1 MSQDYLD
8 IHDHNSYNPNMDT
21 MRKDLLD
28 IVEKMPAF
36 PQSVHRVMELT
47 SDINSDPRALVEVI
61 EHDPILI
68 MKILKMVNSPYFGL
82 AEKITSVNHAVVYI
96 GINTIKNL
104 ALSTATLGVL
114 PRTNK
119 AGFDMDA
126 FLLHSLSTAII
137 ARIIARRLK
146 IPEREAFDFFLSG
159 LLHDFGKIV
168 FAHFMPNDFKRVLQM
183 VKEEGLPLY
192 EAEQNIFAADHT
204 QIGAL
209 LGEKWNLPVHLSSC
223 IRNNHC
229 HDSKESLIIDVV
241 FSADQISKELKI
253 GFGGENRIEKL
264 PDGILESFGD
274 DVQAVINSLGDI
286 TAETEKALIFIQ
298 K

>member
-1 MSQDYLD
+1 
-8 IHDHNSYNPNMDT
+8 MDT
-21 MRKDLLD
+21 IRKDLLQS
-28 IVEKMPAF
+28 VEKMPAF
-36 PQSVHRVMELT
+36 PQSVHRVIELT

-96 GINTIKNL
+96 GINTVKNL

-114 PRTNK
+114 PRTNN
-119 AGFDMDA
+119 AGFNMDA

-137 ARIIARRLK
+137 ARILAKKLK
-146 IPEREAFDFFLSG
+146 IQEKGAFDFFLSG
-159 LLHDFGKIV
+159 LLHDFGKVV
-168 FAHFMPNDFKRVLQM
+168 FAHFMPDDFKQVLQI

-192 EAEQNIFAADHT
+192 EAEQKIFTTDHA
-204 QIGAL
+204 QIGSL
-209 LGEKWNLPVHLSSC
+209 LGEKWNLPAHLITC
-223 IRNNHC
+223 IRDHHC
-229 HDSKESLIIDVV
+229 HDRKESLIIDVV
-241 FSADQISKELKI
+241 SAADQISKELKI

-264 PDGILESFGD
+264 PDGILERFGANA
-274 DVQAVINSLGDI
+274 QAVIDSLGDI
-286 TAETEKALIFIQ
+286 NAETEKALVFIQ